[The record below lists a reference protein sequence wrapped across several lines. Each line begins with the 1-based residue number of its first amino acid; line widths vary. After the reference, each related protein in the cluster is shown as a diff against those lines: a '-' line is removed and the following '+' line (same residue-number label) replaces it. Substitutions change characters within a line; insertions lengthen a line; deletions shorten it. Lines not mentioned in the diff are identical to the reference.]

1 MTKRMKM
8 GYVEVEMQ
16 PACNLFPAGVRARG
30 HVYHFS
36 EIVQVRACHD
46 VRVSSLP
53 SKPKHIPGLTG
64 TRSASL
70 LVTWILLQQPRQT
83 RTACCLS

>member
-16 PACNLFPAGVRARG
+16 PACNLFPAGLRARG

-36 EIVQVRACHD
+36 EIVQVRMTQRCALLD
-46 VRVSSLP
+46 SWVYQASSRMAGAL
-53 SKPKHIPGLTG
+53 I
-64 TRSASL
+64 TRSML
-70 LVTWILLQQPRQT
+70 WLVDDLTL
-83 RTACCLS
+83 

>member
-16 PACNLFPAGVRARG
+16 PACNLFPAGARARG

-36 EIVQVRACHD
+36 EVVQVRASLH
-46 VRVSSLP
+46 VRMSSLP
-53 SKPKHIPGLTG
+53 PRPKHIAGLVRSQMQSAFRPCVCECDISTK
-64 TRSASL
+64 TRSVL
-70 LVTWILLQQPRQT
+70 L
-83 RTACCLS
+83 A

>member
-16 PACNLFPAGVRARG
+16 SACNLFPAGVRARG

-36 EIVQVRACHD
+36 EVVQVRACHD

-53 SKPKHIPGLTG
+53 
-64 TRSASL
+64 A
-70 LVTWILLQQPRQT
+70 
-83 RTACCLS
+83 